1 LQRIKPFSSESNAGI
16 YLGIAGVSLSIIGVL
31 LSVYTLSAG
40 EKAIWL
46 GISGW
51 SAALLVGIFL
61 TIPLWKLMSE
71 LTKAHQA
78 YAELLIRVNDLEN
91 ANAKIIEINAYIISK
106 TVRQQATKRERKP
119 AEPHSPAPNGIQVEL
134 ESPEEA

>member
-1 LQRIKPFSSESNAGI
+1 MQSFKPISRESSAGV
-16 YLGIAGVSLSIIGVL
+16 YWGIAGVALSVIGVL

-61 TIPLWKLMSE
+61 TIPLWKLMTE
-71 LTKAHQA
+71 LAKSHSTCS
-78 YAELLIRVNDLEN
+78 ELLIRVKDLEN
-91 ANAKIIEINAYIISK
+91 ANAKIIEIDAYVISN

-119 AEPHSPAPNGIQVEL
+119 AKIQQSVPNSIQAEQ
-134 ESPEEA
+134 ESAEEA